1 MPSDIIGGE
10 SILID
15 CMAAAH
21 TMRDLAPDLFET
33 LVKCPATFVKQREGA
48 CMTYSKPHIV
58 LQQSGHDDLN
68 DMMREI
74 VAIHWAPP
82 FEGPLNIP
90 PDQVPKYYKAY
101 AAFELMLDNTKC
113 PLACSENFDID
124 VELAFKLSN
133 YAKEYTWERR
143 LAPGEIIIFNNNRF
157 LHGRRGYHV
166 EFRSNESK
174 ARHLIGAYTNID
186 DSLNK
191 YRVLLEKMGETRAI
205 PNIGNGTISALPR
218 CI

>member
-82 FEGPLNIP
+82 FEGPLN
-90 PDQVPKYYKAY
+90 
-101 AAFELMLDNTKC
+101 
-113 PLACSENFDID
+113 
-124 VELAFKLSN
+124 
-133 YAKEYTWERR
+133 
-143 LAPGEIIIFNNNRF
+143 
-157 LHGRRGYHV
+157 
-166 EFRSNESK
+166 
-174 ARHLIGAYTNID
+174 
-186 DSLNK
+186 
-191 YRVLLEKMGETRAI
+191 
-205 PNIGNGTISALPR
+205 
-218 CI
+218 